1 MEEKKKAR
9 KEGGEERITRRKI
22 ADDPHEKE
30 TGTRFSFL
38 FSFFFKNT
46 RATTRPQHVSSR
58 DIDKS
63 KPKRIRSF
71 RGCVI
76 TEAPH
81 TFHLVILVI
90 FLITGIARLIIAIT
104 PVVPLGLLLL
114 LLPPFESKYTSQ
126 SMAGTRGRRGCSRRA
141 FHLRPSRDHALP
153 PKRVFAFKSPV
164 GDAALSLSPRDPEF
178 SLLLLRIISLHLA
191 TAILLSPAFLDR
203 KRRPVRNATYIAP
216 ISSILISH
224 LLLPSRSF
232 PSFRLRTRTKKIGE
246 NCLVVVAFARER
258 QTSFLI
264 FSSLRWK
271 HDSA

>member
-1 MEEKKKAR
+1 MEKKKKAR

-46 RATTRPQHVSSR
+46 RPTTRPQHVSSR

-164 GDAALSLSPRDPEF
+164 GDAALSLSQRPRIFP
-178 SLLLLRIISLHLA
+178 
-191 TAILLSPAFLDR
+191 
-203 KRRPVRNATYIAP
+203 IAP
-216 ISSILISH
+216 AYNIASSRHRYFIIPRVPRPETPSSPQRDLHRANLVHSYFA
-224 LLLPSRSF
+224 LLPSRSF

-246 NCLVVVAFARER
+246 NCLVVVVVRER
-258 QTSFLI
+258 KTNVLFD
-264 FSSLRWK
+264 FFVVTVETR
-271 HDSA
+271 

>member
-1 MEEKKKAR
+1 MIHTKKKR
-9 KEGGEERITRRKI
+9 VRVFL
-22 ADDPHEKE
+22 
-30 TGTRFSFL
+30 FSFL
-38 FSFFFKNT
+38 FFFKNT
-46 RATTRPQHVSSR
+46 RPTTRPQHVSSR

-63 KPKRIRSF
+63 KPRRIRSF

-164 GDAALSLSPRDPEF
+164 GDAALSLSQRPRIFP
-178 SLLLLRIISLHLA
+178 
-191 TAILLSPAFLDR
+191 
-203 KRRPVRNATYIAP
+203 IAP
-216 ISSILISH
+216 AYNIASSRHRYFIIPRVPRPETPSSPQRDLHRANLVHSYFA
-224 LLLPSRSF
+224 LLPSRSF
-232 PSFRLRTRTKKIGE
+232 QSFRLRTRTKKIGE
-246 NCLVVVAFARER
+246 NCLVVVVVVRER
-258 QTSFLI
+258 KTNVLFD
-264 FSSLRWK
+264 FFVVTVETR
-271 HDSA
+271 

>member
-38 FSFFFKNT
+38 FSFFFFKNT
-46 RATTRPQHVSSR
+46 RPTTRPQHVSSR

-164 GDAALSLSPRDPEF
+164 GDAALSLSQRPRIFPIAPAYN
-178 SLLLLRIISLHLA
+178 IISPPLFYYPPRSSTGNAVQSA
-191 TAILLSPAFLDR
+191 TRPTSRQSRPFLFRTSPFF
-203 KRRPVRNATYIAP
+203 
-216 ISSILISH
+216 
-224 LLLPSRSF
+224 RSF

-246 NCLVVVAFARER
+246 NCLVVVVVRER
-258 QTSFLI
+258 KTNVLFD
-264 FSSLRWK
+264 FFVVTVETR
-271 HDSA
+271 

>member
-1 MEEKKKAR
+1 MIHTKKKR
-9 KEGGEERITRRKI
+9 VRVFL
-22 ADDPHEKE
+22 
-30 TGTRFSFL
+30 FSFL
-38 FSFFFKNT
+38 FFFKNT
-46 RATTRPQHVSSR
+46 RPTTRPQHVSSR

-104 PVVPLGLLLL
+104 PVVPLGLLL
-114 LLPPFESKYTSQ
+114 PPFESKYTSQ

-164 GDAALSLSPRDPEF
+164 GDAALSLSQRPRIFP
-178 SLLLLRIISLHLA
+178 
-191 TAILLSPAFLDR
+191 
-203 KRRPVRNATYIAP
+203 IAP
-216 ISSILISH
+216 AYNIASSRYRYFIIPRVPRPETPSSPQRDLHRANLVHSYFA
-224 LLLPSRSF
+224 LLPSRSF
-232 PSFRLRTRTKKIGE
+232 QSFRLRTRTKKIGE
-246 NCLVVVAFARER
+246 NCLVVVVVVRER
-258 QTSFLI
+258 KTNELFD
-264 FSSLRWK
+264 FFVVTVETR
-271 HDSA
+271 